1 MFQYLKMSETLQLNL
16 LTTQEYQKSTPSL
29 EDSRVKISAMQ
40 ASKKDLRAI
49 AAPCSLKLSDS
60 FAHLP
65 QGSLSWKTWQRCLDG
80 DWTEFSGSLP
90 KSGTMQSGA
99 LWQLPKWALATGA
112 TGSGSLHG
120 PLLPTPT
127 ANDNDNRRT
136 KPTPAELEGR
146 HGWALRS
153 AIAGIE
159 QGVYPKLLP
168 TPKAIDGEHP
178 GITTHKAGQTLHL
191 SAAVMLQIPVTSDQ
205 GVGKKLNPVFVGR
218 MMGFPSGWTDLT
230 AEVSDPVLMSPYD
243 VVEALPYATD
253 ATKIPYRKE
262 RLMAYGNA
270 VVPQCAAIAL
280 QRAKEILIERG

>member
-49 AAPCSLKLSDS
+49 TRPCSLKLSDS

-65 QGSLSWKTWQRCLDG
+65 QGSLFWKTWQRCLDG

-99 LWQLPKWALATGA
+99 LWQRPKWALATGA

-120 PLLPTPT
+120 PLLPTP
-127 ANDNDNRRT
+127 
-136 KPTPAELEGR
+136 
-146 HGWALRS
+146 
-153 AIAGIE
+153 
-159 QGVYPKLLP
+159 
-168 TPKAIDGEHP
+168 KATDGEHP

-191 SAAVMLQIPVTSDQ
+191 SAAVMLQIPATSDQ
-205 GVGKKLNPVFVGR
+205 RVGKKLNPVFVGR
-218 MMGFPSGWTDLT
+218 MMGFPAGWTDLT

-280 QRAKEILIERG
+280 QRAKEILFEKG

>member
-1 MFQYLKMSETLQLNL
+1 
-16 LTTQEYQKSTPSL
+16 
-29 EDSRVKISAMQ
+29 
-40 ASKKDLRAI
+40 
-49 AAPCSLKLSDS
+49 
-60 FAHLP
+60 
-65 QGSLSWKTWQRCLDG
+65 
-80 DWTEFSGSLP
+80 
-90 KSGTMQSGA
+90 MQSGA

-191 SAAVMLQIPVTSDQ
+191 SAAVMMLPTPITSDWKTGFAAQ
-205 GVGKKLNPVFVGR
+205 VDKPRSEQLRDRVACLTGKKLNPVFVGR
-218 MMGFPSGWTDLT
+218 MMGFPAGWTDLT
-230 AEVSDPVLMSPYD
+230 AEVSGPVLMSPYD
-243 VVEALPYATD
+243 VVEALLYATD

-280 QRAKEILIERG
+280 QRAKEILFEKG